1 MELKAQNFRDGISQS
16 DRVLPALDPDSIAID
31 EQTVADWLQFAQNY
45 AQNLTYFNEQNQPD
59 GDWSTFFAGDTQ
71 ELASLLAAVEANA
84 DLDSET
90 LAPLAKPHLVLFLT
104 FLTLLRYPQAQFKA
118 LTQRRLDF
126 YYRQVLQLVEK
137 AAQPDRAH
145 ILFTLA
151 ANERAYLLPAG
162 TRLTAGNDAQ
172 GQSLNYVTDS
182 DLLITPAQVASL
194 KTLSVET
201 VYIDLETIHRQQN
214 RTDAGFEAML
224 RWGLGQPNQGDP
236 LPQPSWTEDP
246 EETFADLLT
255 MAQDIQGLA
264 TDQISDT
271 YQDYILNQLGF
282 TSLAEFQSCF
292 AAHRREN
299 ADADDLESEPPTEL
313 EWQQV
318 YGFVA
323 KAFRRR
329 CNQARRDRLKQ
340 AHQGQSHQG
349 DASLDTNAAFLNLWS
364 AALGDPLPGDPLPFF
379 REQSAVD
386 LNALLAEVQGAEP
399 EAADR
404 FIQES
409 LYMSAVEFER
419 IMAVQANFAQDWAAP
434 EWLDV
439 YRVLDRAGSQKHSFT
454 YPDIGRTERHAI
466 HIQAIADAQA
476 GTVPELPRFHPLLA
490 PDQSGDATTGGAET
504 IGSFGV
510 AIASPVLTLQ
520 EGTRTITVTLA
531 FDPETFNRSSLHTFL
546 DEADA
551 PFALAL
557 SSDVGWLSLTP
568 EQWEVTLGDFFLSS
582 PFQTYNAANFLVT
595 AQAADAVFSDGDR
608 GQYLQLTD
616 GGLYRIEAVLP
627 DQTQVRLTPVGAVNR
642 TSNQVLKYGSLEL
655 QGEATPL
662 TRPAFDPRQLTIT
675 TPNNA
680 FTQADAGGFIVWSDG
695 TIYRIAQY
703 NSRRKVTV
711 AAWGYLPAPQQVCK
725 YQRLAFKLRG
735 TAIASTLP
743 IKKITFTEAAN
754 WEWTPED
761 IRTQLAWSTGQMYR
775 LLSVIGEVEPLGR
788 IQRTPNPEVEHY
800 SSGGVYL
807 NSLRFTVS
815 LDDAQPA
822 IVPLVEPAFA
832 TQDPILQIAFSAA
845 AHNRAYYRI
854 FNDLCL
860 ERVNV
865 QVAVQDL
872 LNLQLRSDRAILKP
886 TSPFEPFGSEP
897 AVGNSF
903 YFAHPEIIT
912 KPLDGLNL
920 KLEWMG
926 LPEDFET
933 HYAAYCNSGLAK
945 SAGPLTNESFTAR
958 LDLLLSRNWHQLGEQ
973 SLFTSESG
981 QLTNTATLA
990 YAQAPFQQ
998 IPFKRYAGAVG
1009 ELRNDLFE
1017 QSRYFRLELSP
1028 THFQHD
1034 RYGLVLNKL
1043 AYANATKT
1051 EGEPTTVYPPY
1062 TPTLKRIAIDY
1073 QASAE
1078 IDLIAG
1084 EIAGPTGQIF
1094 QLNPFGCIDFRQTVE
1109 PGDPDPSYALLP
1121 QYAFEGSLYIGLRDL
1136 QAPQSLTLLF
1146 QMVAGS
1152 GDADLTPPSLTW
1164 SYLAGD
1170 RWQPFQPDELL
1181 SDGTNGF
1188 LDSGIVQLLIPEQA
1202 DTTHY
1207 VMPTGLHWL
1216 RATVAENPLAIP
1228 DCLDIRAQVVTATF
1242 VDQGNDP
1249 EHLSIPLAA
1258 ESIQSLVEQRAAIAT
1273 ITQPYSSF
1281 GGRRQERDR
1290 TFYTRVSE
1298 RLRHKQRALTRWD
1311 YEHLVLE
1318 AFPQIYK
1325 VKCLTQAEQPRRAGS
1340 AEVTVVV
1347 VPNLTNAA
1355 PFLPLA
1361 PKVPQYL
1368 LREIETYLQER
1379 TSPFVKVRVKNPHY
1393 EPIQYRV
1400 AVKFYSESD
1409 HGYYMQKL
1417 NEELVRFLSPW
1428 AYEDQSDISFGSSI
1442 HSSTV
1447 VHFIETRPYVDY
1459 VANLKL
1465 IEQIDINT
1473 DPNSQVENII
1483 YQVNPTGI
1491 AQVKQVDSILVSAP
1505 KHIIDLITTSY
1516 FVPEAFEGIGYMAL
1530 ELDFVVT

>member
-1 MELKAQNFRDGISQS
+1 MELKAQDFRDGISQS
-16 DRVLPALDPDSIAID
+16 DRVLAALDPDSIAID
-31 EQTVADWLQFAQNY
+31 EQTVADWLQFAQDY
-45 AQNLTYFNEQNQPD
+45 AKNLVYFNDQNQPA
-59 GDWSTFFAGDTQ
+59 GDWSTFFAGDAQ
-71 ELASLLAAVEANA
+71 ELASLLTAIAANA
-84 DLDSET
+84 DLDEET
-90 LAPLAKPHLVLFLT
+90 IAPVAKPHLALLLT

-126 YYRQVLQLVEK
+126 YYRRVLQLVEK

-145 ILFTLA
+145 VGFTLA
-151 ANERAYLLPAG
+151 ANEQAYLLPAG
-162 TRLTAGNDAQ
+162 TRLNAGNDAQ
-172 GQSLNYVTDS
+172 GQTLTYITES
-182 DLLITPAQVASL
+182 DLMITPAQVASL

-224 RWGLGQPNQGDP
+224 RWGLGWPNQGDP
-236 LPQPSWTEDP
+236 LPQPSWSEDP
-246 EETFADLLT
+246 EETFGDLLT
-255 MAQDIQGLA
+255 MAEAIQGLA
-264 TDQISDT
+264 TDQISDIE
-271 YQDYILNQLGF
+271 QDYILNQLGF
-282 TSLAEFQSCF
+282 SSVAEFQRCF

-299 ADADDLESEPPTEL
+299 GDANDPEIEPPTEQ

-329 CNQARRDRLKQ
+329 FNQTRRDRLKQ
-340 AHQGQSHQG
+340 AHQGNP
-349 DASLDTNAAFLNLWS
+349 SLDANAAFLNLWS
-364 AALGDPLPGDPLPFF
+364 AALGDPAPGDPLPFF

-386 LNALLAEVQGAEP
+386 LNALLAEVQGDEP

-409 LYMSAVEFER
+409 LYLSAVEFER
-419 IMAVQANFAQDWAAP
+419 IMAVQANFAQDWTAA

-439 YRVLDRAGSQKHSFT
+439 YRVLERAASQKHRFT

-466 HIQAIADAQA
+466 QIRAIADAEPD
-476 GTVPELPRFHPLLA
+476 TVPELPRFHPLLA
-490 PDQSGDATTGGAET
+490 TEQSDNSGSATEGTAET
-504 IGSFGV
+504 IGAFGV
-510 AIASPVLTLQ
+510 AIASPVLILQ

-531 FDPETFNRSSLHTFL
+531 FDPETFDRPSLITFL
-546 DEADA
+546 EQADD
-551 PFALAL
+551 PFRLAL
-557 SSDVGWLSLTP
+557 SSEAGWLSLAP
-568 EQWEVTLGDFFLSS
+568 EQWDITLGDFFLSP
-582 PFQTYNAANFLVT
+582 PFGTYNAADFLVT
-595 AQAADAVFSDGDR
+595 AQAADAVFRDGDR

-616 GGLYRIEAVLP
+616 GGLYRIDAVLP
-627 DQTQVRLTPVGAVNR
+627 DQTQVRLTPVGALGR
-642 TSNQVLKYGSLEL
+642 TSNQVCKYGSLEL

-662 TRPAFDPRQLTIT
+662 ANPDFDPQQLTIT
-675 TPNNA
+675 TPQNA

-695 TIYRIAQY
+695 TIYHIAQY

-711 AAWGYLPAPQQVCK
+711 AAWGYLPAPAANSVCK

-735 TAIASTLP
+735 TAIAPTLP
-743 IKKITFTEAAN
+743 IKKITFTEAAAR
-754 WEWTPED
+754 EWTPED
-761 IRTQLAWSTGQMYR
+761 LRSQLAWSTGQMYR
-775 LLSVIGEVEPLGR
+775 LLSVIGEVEAIGQ
-788 IQRTPNPEVEHY
+788 IQRTPATPVEHY
-800 SSGGVYL
+800 TSGGLYL

-832 TQDPILQIAFSAA
+832 TTDPILQIAFSSA
-845 AHNRAYYRI
+845 AHNRAYYKI

-872 LNLQLRSDRAILKP
+872 LDLQLRNDRTILKP
-886 TSPFEPFGSEP
+886 TSPVEPFGSEP
-897 AVGNSF
+897 VVGNSF

-912 KPLDGLNL
+912 KPLDALTL
-920 KLEWMG
+920 KLDWMG
-926 LPEDFET
+926 LPEDFAT
-933 HYAAYCNSGLAK
+933 HYAAYCDAGLAK
-945 SAGPLTNESFTAR
+945 GPTPLTNESFTVR
-958 LDLLLSRNWHQLGEQ
+958 LDLLLSRNWHPLGEQ
-973 SLFTSESG
+973 SLFATTAG
-981 QLTNTATLA
+981 QLTNIATLT
-990 YAQAPFQQ
+990 YAQAPFQA

-1009 ELRNDLFE
+1009 ERRNDLFE

-1028 THFQHD
+1028 TPFQHD
-1034 RYGLVLNKL
+1034 RYGLVLSKL
-1043 AYANATKT
+1043 AITNATNA
-1051 EGEPTTVYPPY
+1051 EPTTVYPPY
-1062 TPTLKRIAIDY
+1062 TPTLKSIAIDY

-1084 EIAGPTGQIF
+1084 EVNGPTGQIF
-1094 QLNPFGCIDFRQTVE
+1094 QLNPFGCIDFRQTVA
-1109 PGDPDPSYALLP
+1109 PDDPDPSYALLP

-1136 QAPQSLTLLF
+1136 HAPQSLTLLF

-1152 GDADLTPPSLTW
+1152 GDADLTPPTVDW

-1188 LDSGIVQLLIPEQA
+1188 LDSGILQFLIPEQA
-1202 DTTHY
+1202 DTHHY

-1216 RATVAENPLAIP
+1216 RATVAEHPLAIP
-1228 DCLDIRAQVVTATF
+1228 ECLDIRAQVVTVTF

-1249 EHLSIPLAA
+1249 EHLSTPLAA
-1258 ESIQSLVEQRAAIAT
+1258 DSIQSFVEQRAAIAT
-1273 ITQPYSSF
+1273 LSQPYSSF

-1340 AEVTVVV
+1340 AEVMVVV

-1400 AVKFYSESD
+1400 AVKFYSASD

-1428 AYEDQSDISFGSSI
+1428 AYEEQSDISFGSSI

-1465 IEQIDINT
+1465 IEQIDLNT
-1473 DPNSQVENII
+1473 DPHSQTENVI

-1491 AQVKQVDSILVSAP
+1491 AKVKRVDSILVSAP

-1516 FVPEAFEGIGYMAL
+1516 YVPEAFEGIGYMAL